1 MKIMIFVT
9 GDFGTKYISN
19 IVLRD
24 WDFILSLTVDLYFK
38 IDRYIKMK
46 FSVIDFFSNCEQISS
61 LLQICLYLLKMSLM
75 KYFIDWGMDLILS
88 RRSSLS
94 YTNQFINLRLKSMDW
109 FLYDRNLHLE
119 RVKQVD
125 SKTPCF
131 SKKN

>member
-9 GDFGTKYISN
+9 GDFGKKYISK

-46 FSVIDFFSNCEQISS
+46 FSVIDFFSNCKQISS
-61 LLQICLYLLKMSLM
+61 LLQICLYFLKMSLM
-75 KYFIDWGMDLILS
+75 KYFINWGMDLILS

-109 FLYDRNLHLE
+109 FLYDRNLRLE
-119 RVKQVD
+119 RVKQVG